1 MITDEER
8 REVAQKL
15 RGLPIDMYSTIDEWE
30 KDGLFINSSVSDE
43 GDYSQI
49 HDAVFGYFPAEYMH
63 PGDYEELHERLA
75 DLIDRPTARNI
86 ADFDRES
93 FKCSRCG
100 YRVLSIDGAPDAA
113 KLVAPEGG
121 VIDFG
126 YCPNCDAEVVDDAR
140 I

>member
-1 MITDEER
+1 MITDEKK
-8 REVAQKL
+8 REIAQKL
-15 RGLPIDMYSTIDEWE
+15 RALDMSDIEVDGCIIDTPKYVGLLLMRMLDAACDYR
-30 KDGLFINSSVSDE
+30 DGLHHFPGFFSA
-43 GDYSQI
+43 Q
-49 HDAVFGYFPAEYMH
+49 AVV
-63 PGDYEELHERLA
+63 ELFA

-100 YRVLSIDGAPDAA
+100 YRVLSIDGASDAA
-113 KLVAPEGG
+113 KLVAPDGG

>member
-1 MITDEER
+1 MITDEHR

-15 RGLPIDMYSTIDEWE
+15 RELDMSDIEVDGCIIDSPKYVGLLLMRMLDAACDYR
-30 KDGLFINSSVSDE
+30 DGLHHFPGFFSA
-43 GDYSQI
+43 Q
-49 HDAVFGYFPAEYMH
+49 AVV
-63 PGDYEELHERLA
+63 ELFA
-75 DLIDRPTARNI
+75 DLIDRPTCNDV

-126 YCPNCDAEVVDDAR
+126 YCPNCGAEVVDE
-140 I
+140 

>member
-1 MITDEER
+1 MITDEQR
-8 REVAQKL
+8 REAAKEL
-15 RGLPIDMYSTIDEWE
+15 RELATPGCIRY
-30 KDGLFINSSVSDE
+30 
-43 GDYSQI
+43 
-49 HDAVFGYFPAEYMH
+49 AEEF
-63 PGDYEELHERLA
+63 YEELREIVASDLDGSFDGVANSLA
-75 DLIDRPTARNI
+75 DLIDRTICNDV

-126 YCPNCDAEVVDDAR
+126 YCPNCGAEVVDE
-140 I
+140 

>member
-1 MITDEER
+1 MINDER
-8 REVAQKL
+8 RREIAQKL
-15 RGLPIDMYSTIDEWE
+15 RALDMSDIEVDGCIIDSPKYVGLLLMRMLDAACDYR
-30 KDGLFINSSVSDE
+30 DGLHHFPGFFSA
-43 GDYSQI
+43 Q
-49 HDAVFGYFPAEYMH
+49 AVV
-63 PGDYEELHERLA
+63 ELFA

-126 YCPNCDAEVVDDAR
+126 YCPNCDSEVVDDAR
-140 I
+140 L

>member
-1 MITDEER
+1 MITDDER

-30 KDGLFINSSVSDE
+30 KDGLFINNSVSDE

-75 DLIDRPTARNI
+75 DLIDRPICKTIIKRELHTAFGKPITKLN
-86 ADFDRES
+86 A
-93 FKCSRCG
+93 
-100 YRVLSIDGAPDAA
+100 YVLSCGHQAIGFEKPEHCPKCGA
-113 KLVAPEGG
+113 V
-121 VIDFG
+121 
-126 YCPNCDAEVVDDAR
+126 VVDED
-140 I
+140 

>member
-1 MITDEER
+1 MITDKER
-8 REVAQKL
+8 REVAKELRKL
-15 RGLPIDMYSTIDEWE
+15 ATPGCIRY
-30 KDGLFINSSVSDE
+30 
-43 GDYSQI
+43 
-49 HDAVFGYFPAEYMH
+49 AEEF
-63 PGDYEELHERLA
+63 YEELREIVAFDRDGSFDGVANSLA

>member
-1 MITDEER
+1 MITDNER
-8 REVAQKL
+8 HEVAQKL
-15 RGLPIDMYSTIDEWE
+15 RELDMSDIEVDGCIIDSPKYVGLLLMRMLDAACDYR
-30 KDGLFINSSVSDE
+30 DGLHHFPGFFSA
-43 GDYSQI
+43 Q
-49 HDAVFGYFPAEYMH
+49 AVV
-63 PGDYEELHERLA
+63 ELFA